1 MMKPM
6 QGLLAACIV
15 LAVALGCASTKVSD
29 RQVRD
34 PQTIPRPNQIL
45 VYDFGASPDDVPGHS
60 GLAGHYDE
68 QQVPTPEQ
76 LAEGRKLGA
85 EVARA
90 LADELDK
97 LGLPG
102 RHAADDAVPQID
114 DLVLRGYFVSI
125 DEGSTAKRMVIG
137 FGSGSSQLKT
147 YVEGFQMTAQGL
159 RKLGSGSVESG
170 GGKAPGA
177 VLPAALAV
185 ATANPIGLVVM
196 TAVKTAGEVSGS
208 STIEGRARQTAK
220 AISKELEPRFQQQ
233 GWIE

>member
-1 MMKPM
+1 MKSV
-6 QGLLAACIV
+6 QRLAAVCIA
-15 LAVALGCASTKVSD
+15 LAVAVGCASSKVSD
-29 RQVRD
+29 RQVLG
-34 PQTIPRPNQIL
+34 PQHIPRPNQIL

-68 QQVPTPEQ
+68 QRVPTPEQ
-76 LAEGRKLGA
+76 LAEGRRLGA

-90 LADELDK
+90 LADEIDK

-102 RHAADDAVPQID
+102 RHASDAVVPQID

-125 DEGSTAKRMVIG
+125 DEGSAAKRMVVG
-137 FGSGSSQLKT
+137 FGAGASQLQT

-159 RKLGSGSVESG
+159 RKLGSGSVETG

-177 VLPAALAV
+177 ALPAALAV

-220 AISKELEPRFQQQ
+220 TISKELEPRFQRQ